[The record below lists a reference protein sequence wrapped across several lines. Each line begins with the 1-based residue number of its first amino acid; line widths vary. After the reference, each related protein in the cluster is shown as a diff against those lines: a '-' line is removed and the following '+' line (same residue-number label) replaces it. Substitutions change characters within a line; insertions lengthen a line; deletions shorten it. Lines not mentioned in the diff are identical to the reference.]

1 VTLGLGSPP
10 AAAGPL
16 SIENPATGTTI
27 AQVPA
32 AGASDVAAAV
42 ARARAAQPAWE
53 ALGARERGRALRRL
67 ARAVRDDRKL
77 AETLVAESGK
87 TFYEAEGIEIFY
99 LLEVT
104 RFYTGRAGRRALDDE
119 VRRTFVFAFK
129 RARVVR
135 CPRGVVG
142 VIGPWNWPLLNN
154 FADCV
159 APLMAGNAVVLKPS
173 EWTPLTSLR
182 VAELWRTLGLPADV
196 LQVLPGRG
204 DVGQALCDACDM
216 IFFTGSQKVGRQV
229 AARCGER
236 LIPSVTELGGK
247 SPMVVLAD
255 ADLPRAAR
263 AAAWSAFAHSGQV
276 CIRTERVLV
285 EEPVADRFAALLAA
299 ETQALRQGAAPPPLA
314 EEEIDVGAVTFAPQI
329 TRVEQQ
335 IAEAVGRGA
344 RILAGGARRADL
356 PGRFFQPTVLD
367 GVSPDM
373 AVAREETFGPVV
385 PIIRVRDAA
394 EALRVVNDS
403 PFGLSG
409 SVWTRD
415 RAAGRAFARQ
425 MVAGSVCVNDVLMN
439 YFVVEAP
446 LGGVKASG
454 LGARHGV
461 EGLRQFCRVE
471 TIVEDRPVLGL
482 VAPLVQRELMFPYR
496 ARTLRLL
503 RWLMRRV
510 Y

>member
-1 VTLGLGSPP
+1 
-10 AAAGPL
+10 
-16 SIENPATGTTI
+16 
-27 AQVPA
+27 
-32 AGASDVAAAV
+32 
-42 ARARAAQPAWE
+42 
-53 ALGARERGRALRRL
+53 
-67 ARAVRDDRKL
+67 
-77 AETLVAESGK
+77 
-87 TFYEAEGIEIFY
+87 
-99 LLEVT
+99 
-104 RFYTGRAGRRALDDE
+104 
-119 VRRTFVFAFK
+119 
-129 RARVVR
+129 
-135 CPRGVVG
+135 
-142 VIGPWNWPLLNN
+142 
-154 FADCV
+154 
-159 APLMAGNAVVLKPS
+159 
-173 EWTPLTSLR
+173 
-182 VAELWRTLGLPADV
+182 
-196 LQVLPGRG
+196 
-204 DVGQALCDACDM
+204 
-216 IFFTGSQKVGRQV
+216 
-229 AARCGER
+229 
-236 LIPSVTELGGK
+236 
-247 SPMVVLAD
+247 MVVLAD

-471 TIVEDRPVLGL
+471 TIVEDRPILGL